1 MKHYFTFG
9 VLLLTAACSGFGLF
23 QLISGDT
30 VNAAGPAANPP
41 AIAPGFKINDLNGV
55 ERTEKDWAG
64 KYQLINFWATW
75 CPPCVKEVPLLVD
88 LQKQFSDRGLQII
101 GIATDDL
108 DAVKQFSE
116 KHQINYPVLVGEMNT
131 TLAAINYG
139 NGLGALPYSI
149 LISPQGE
156 PLYNL
161 LGELERDSITAVLDK
176 HLPPK

>member
-1 MKHYFTFG
+1 MKQYITFS

-41 AIAPGFKINDLNGV
+41 AIVPGFKVNDLDGK
-55 ERTEKDWAG
+55 ERTQKDWAG

-75 CPPCVKEVPLLVD
+75 CPPCVKEVPLLID
-88 LQKQFSDRGLQII
+88 LQKQFGERELQII
-101 GIATDDL
+101 GIATDDV
-108 DAVKQFSE
+108 DAVKAFAE
-116 KHQINYPVLVGEMNT
+116 KYQINYPLLVGEMNT

-149 LISPQGE
+149 LVSPEGK

-161 LGELERDSITAVLDK
+161 LGELEHESITAVLDQ
-176 HLPPK
+176 HLPKK